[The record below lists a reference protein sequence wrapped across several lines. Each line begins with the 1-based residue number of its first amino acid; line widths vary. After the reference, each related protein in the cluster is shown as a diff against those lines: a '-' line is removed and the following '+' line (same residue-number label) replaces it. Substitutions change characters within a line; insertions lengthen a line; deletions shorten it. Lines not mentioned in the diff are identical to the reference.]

1 MKLINDPDMCIKLG
15 QAGYNMV
22 QNECNSKSMTEKI
35 LNVYNKLI
43 NR

>member
-1 MKLINDPDMCIKLG
+1 MKLIDNDDQRIKLG
-15 QAGYNMV
+15 QAGYDMV